1 MTFMKRFFGLREQ
14 NVPDPIDHPAI
25 KRMTQRELADLPL
38 PRTPFQVSAS
48 PGNGRRLVGN
58 RGCTR

>member
-1 MTFMKRFFGLREQ
+1 MTFMKRYFELWEP

-38 PRTPFQVSAS
+38 PRTPLQVSAS
-48 PGNGRRLVGN
+48 PEYRRP
-58 RGCTR
+58 